1 MKVGMKK
8 KSGKHLTVQLLER
21 REKSNCAVTKLSLVD
36 HIGKILMGL

>member
-8 KSGKHLTVQLLER
+8 KSGKQLKVQLLER